1 MLVQQCATSSQAG
14 PIEVSTQSTT
24 PVMWPSDQSTLRGWK
39 SRWMKQG
46 SNGGG
51 GVRSSS
57 NASRHSPGSLAHA
70 GTWNFAS
77 HAQDW

>member
-1 MLVQQCATSSQAG
+1 MFVEQWATSSQAG
-14 PIEVSTQSTT
+14 PIEASTQSTT
-24 PVMWPSDQSTLRGWK
+24 PLTSPPDQSTFRGWK
-39 SRWMKQG
+39 SRWMKRG

-51 GVRSSS
+51 SVRSTAKASS
-57 NASRHSPGSLAHA
+57 HRRWSVAHA